1 MTALPGLACASATP
15 MHEGVSLEVVA
26 SGMRT
31 ENDAEVGWFDV
42 RLGRLA
48 KGASASN
55 LHELIDRK
63 SLIDPHL
70 GDGAFNARVIGGGG
84 S

>member
-1 MTALPGLACASATP
+1 

-31 ENDAEVGWFDV
+31 ENDVEVGWFDV
-42 RLGRLA
+42 RLGPLA

-55 LHELIDRK
+55 LHELIDLK

-70 GDGAFNARVIGGGG
+70 GDGALNARVIGGGG